1 MPSRHLRSLVVLAA
15 VALCGAWP
23 EARSSA
29 TGPVPLYNAAD
40 AIRRAIC
47 QRVGEGADV
56 TLVDIDVKGDV
67 AAFRDARPD
76 PGAMLG
82 KPIRF
87 TLVTADYVAL
97 PVMAT
102 VIVTTS
108 HAVVKQSIVR
118 GKAVEA
124 ADVETVRGP
133 LTGIP
138 LVRVPAAADVV
149 GTRALRAMTSGMVVL
164 SSFVQMRRAVEPGD
178 AVTVV
183 ALSGAIE
190 VTARF
195 VASDGGNVGDAIRVR
210 NPDSKTFVRGRI
222 VKPGLVEVMYG
233 R

>member
-1 MPSRHLRSLVVLAA
+1 LRSLVVLAA

-23 EARSSA
+23 EARTSA

-56 TLVDIDVKGDV
+56 TLVDIDSERRRRRVPLTPG
-67 AAFRDARPD
+67 PD

-97 PVMAT
+97 PVTAT

-118 GKAVEA
+118 GKSVEA
-124 ADVETVRGP
+124 ADVETVRAP

-138 LVRVPAAADVV
+138 LVRVPAGRRCRRHPGSAGDDV
-149 GTRALRAMTSGMVVL
+149 GHGGAVV
-164 SSFVQMRRAVEPGD
+164 VCPDAPRRRAW
-178 AVTVV
+178 
-183 ALSGAIE
+183 
-190 VTARF
+190 
-195 VASDGGNVGDAIRVR
+195 
-210 NPDSKTFVRGRI
+210 
-222 VKPGLVEVMYG
+222 
-233 R
+233 